1 MTEAMRV
8 KTLFEK
14 ANLTFFKE
22 HRILPLDPGPPVR
35 MGVVEMPDAEL
46 LSHLQV
52 LYQSQIECVPL
63 AAGVVEE
70 GLERA
75 ARALLSGETELD
87 LGMDPEEM
95 SKLEQEVTEERSD
108 LDVTVQAPVIRMV
121 NSLIA
126 DALGRRASDIHFEPG
141 EDEVVVRFRVDG
153 ILHRVRNYA
162 RSLHAAVVSRIKIMA
177 RLDIAEKL
185 LPQDGRINLRNV
197 GRHID
202 VRVSVVPTAHSE
214 RIVLRL
220 LDKGTLLSLSEL
232 GLSPAQQKWLIEL
245 LRRPNGIL
253 LLTGPTGSGKS
264 TTLYSFLQ
272 MLNDPGTNIITLE
285 DPVEYKL
292 EGISQIE
299 VKPRIGFTFAT
310 GLRSILR
317 QDPDTISVG
326 EIRDA
331 ETADLAV
338 HAALTGHRVLSTLH
352 TNDSVGAVSRLMDLG
367 IQPFLIASSLIGV
380 VAQRL
385 VRKLCSCATRGAPT
399 PAFYSMFPE
408 ARGTVHSIGMPKG
421 CEACLKT
428 GYHGRT
434 GVFEILSVSQAL
446 QNEIVRGFDE
456 GKFKQV
462 AASEGYRPLKA
473 HALEKISAGETSV
486 EEIVKIL

>member
-1 MTEAMRV
+1 MTEAARV
-8 KTLFEK
+8 RALFER
-14 ANLTFFKE
+14 ANLSFFKE
-22 HRILPLDPGPPVR
+22 HRMLPLDAGPPVR
-35 MGVVEMPDAEL
+35 VGVVEMPDPEI

-52 LYQSQIECVPL
+52 LYQSPIECVPL
-63 AAGVVEE
+63 APGVVEE

-87 LGMDPEEM
+87 LGMDPEEL
-95 SKLEQEVTEERSD
+95 SKLEQEVSDERAD

-121 NSLIA
+121 NALIA
-126 DALGRRASDIHFEPG
+126 DALARRASDIHFEPG
-141 EDEVVVRFRVDG
+141 EEEVTVRFRVDG
-153 ILHRVRNYA
+153 ILHPVRTYA

-197 GRHID
+197 GREID
-202 VRVSVVPTAHSE
+202 VRVSVVPTAHGE
-214 RIVLRL
+214 RVVLRL
-220 LDKGTLLSLSEL
+220 LDKGTLLTMSQL
-232 GLSPAQQKWLIEL
+232 GLAAPQQEKLTEM

-272 MLNDPGTNIITLE
+272 LLNDPGTNIITLE

-326 EIRDA
+326 EIRDS

-352 TNDSVGAVSRLMDLG
+352 TNDSTGAISRLIDLG

-385 VRKLCSCATRGAPT
+385 VRKLCSCASRGIPSE
-399 PAFYSMFPE
+399 AFFSVFPE
-408 ARGTVHSIGMPKG
+408 ARGSISQVGVPKG
-421 CEACLKT
+421 CEVCLKT

-434 GVFEILSVSQAL
+434 GIFEILAVSPAL
-446 QNEIVRGFDE
+446 QNEIARGFDE
-456 GKFKQV
+456 SRFRHT
-462 AASEGYRPLKA
+462 AHAEGYKPLRVQ
-473 HALEKISAGETSV
+473 ALEKISAAETTV
-486 EEIVKIL
+486 EEILKII

>member
-1 MTEAMRV
+1 MTEAARI
-8 KTLFEK
+8 KSLFEK
-14 ANLTFFKE
+14 ANLAFFKE
-22 HRILPLDPGPPVR
+22 HRLLPLEAGPPVR
-35 MGVVEMPDAEL
+35 IGVVEMPDPETI
-46 LSHLQV
+46 SYLQI
-52 LYQSQIECVPL
+52 LYQSPVECVPL
-63 AAGVVEE
+63 AHGVIDE

-75 ARALLSGETELD
+75 ARALMSGDTDLD
-87 LGMDPEEM
+87 LGMDPEEL
-95 SKLEQEVTEERSD
+95 SKLEQEVSEERAD

-121 NSLIA
+121 NALIA
-126 DALGRRASDIHFEPG
+126 DALARRASDIHFEPG
-141 EDEVVVRFRVDG
+141 EDEVTVRFRVDG
-153 ILHRVRNYA
+153 ILHPIRTYTRN
-162 RSLHAAVVSRIKIMA
+162 LHAAVISRVKIMA

-197 GRHID
+197 GRAID
-202 VRVSVVPTAHSE
+202 VRVSVVPTAHGE
-214 RIVLRL
+214 RVVLRL
-220 LDKGTLLSLSEL
+220 LDRGTLLTMSQL
-232 GLSPAQQKWLIEL
+232 GMSAPQQERLTEM

-272 MLNDPGTNIITLE
+272 SLNDPGTNIITLE

-352 TNDSVGAVSRLMDLG
+352 TNDSIGALARLMDLG
-367 IQPFLIASSLIGV
+367 VQPFLIASSLIGV
-380 VAQRL
+380 AAQRL
-385 VRKLCSCATRGAPT
+385 VRKLCSCAARGAPT
-399 PAFYSMFPE
+399 EAFFSIFPE
-408 ARGTVHSIGMPKG
+408 ARGKVSQVGVPTG

-434 GVFEILSVSQAL
+434 GVFEILSISPAL

-456 GKFKQV
+456 GRFRQ
-462 AASEGYRPLKA
+462 ASASEGYKPLRA
-473 HALEKISAGETSV
+473 HALEKISAGETTV
-486 EEIVKIL
+486 EEILKIL

>member
-1 MTEAMRV
+1 MEPGRI
-8 KTLFEK
+8 KSLFEM

-22 HRILPLDPGPPVR
+22 HRILPLESGPPVR
-35 MGVVEMPDAEL
+35 IGVVDMPDPEI

-52 LYQSQIECVPL
+52 LYQSPIECVPL
-63 AAGVVEE
+63 APGVVEE

-75 ARALLSGETELD
+75 ARALLSGESDLD
-87 LGMDPEEM
+87 LGMDPEEL
-95 SKLEQEVTEERSD
+95 SKLEQEVTDERSD

-141 EDEVVVRFRVDG
+141 EDEVTVRFRVDG
-153 ILHRVRNYA
+153 ILHPIRTYT
-162 RSLHAAVVSRIKIMA
+162 RSLHPAVVSRVKIMA
-177 RLDIAEKL
+177 RLDIAEKI

-197 GRHID
+197 GREID
-202 VRVSVVPTAHSE
+202 VRVSVVPTAHGE
-214 RIVLRL
+214 RVVLRL
-220 LDKGTLLSLSEL
+220 LDKGTLLSLSQL
-232 GLSPAQQKWLIEL
+232 GLSQAHQDRLAEM

-272 MLNDPGTNIITLE
+272 TLNDPATNIITLE

-292 EGISQIE
+292 DGISQIE
-299 VKPRIGFTFAT
+299 IKPRIGFTFAT

-352 TNDSVGAVSRLMDLG
+352 TNDSIGAVARLMDLG
-367 IQPFLIASSLIGV
+367 IQPFLIASALTGV

-385 VRKLCSCATRGAPT
+385 VRKLCRCAGRSPAPDSL
-399 PAFYSMFPE
+399 YSVFPD
-408 ARGTVHSIGMPKG
+408 ARGVVSEVGVPLG
-421 CEACLKT
+421 CDACLKT

-434 GVFEILSVSQAL
+434 GVFEILTVSPAL
-446 QNEIVRGFDE
+446 QNEIVKGYDE
-456 GKFKQV
+456 GRFRQV
-462 AASEGYRPLKA
+462 ALSEGYQPLRA
-473 HALEKISAGETSV
+473 NAIEKIAAGETTI
-486 EEIVKIL
+486 EEILKIL